1 MRTGSVLSVESCEKS
16 TVKKEQASR
25 KATLALIDDVW
36 QLLGF
41 MVLNLSH
48 KRLLA
53 GCHAAVF
60 FPSARA
66 AIGHAQAN
74 WPQQQ
79 VRPSASGTARG
90 WRDRAGPPHGAKTP
104 PTTSTPGHL
113 PTNPAIARPVAQHR
127 QRSRRVRS
135 RRPDRLAVIRQE
147 NER

>member
-53 GCHAAVF
+53 GCHAALF

-74 WPQQQ
+74 WPQQ
-79 VRPSASGTARG
+79 VRPAAMVRLVRRALLVGGGTVPDHVTVRKPV
-90 WRDRAGPPHGAKTP
+90 RLLVRRATFPRTQP
-104 PTTSTPGHL
+104 SL
-113 PTNPAIARPVAQHR
+113 I
-127 QRSRRVRS
+127 S
-135 RRPDRLAVIRQE
+135 
-147 NER
+147 